1 MTWKNISKVTDI
13 VVGEGVSKDLFG
25 DKVAGNLDFLYA
37 LRSWIPLVMLNGAI
51 ALGVGDKGY
60 VWVPAK
66 LNGGTLSG
74 VTAHCATPSQSGVV
88 ELGIKKNGVSMLDV
102 NLTIDQAET
111 SSLSAATPCEID
123 EALASLATGD
133 EIEVTV
139 LQAGSGVQFLG
150 VQFMFDPA
158 E

>member
-1 MTWKNISKVTDI
+1 MSWKNISKTTDI
-13 VVGEGVSKDLFG
+13 VVGEGVSKNLFG
-25 DKVAGNLDFLYA
+25 DKVAENFDFLYA

-60 VWVPAK
+60 VWVPDK

-74 VTAHCATPSQSGVV
+74 VAAHCATPSQSGVV
-88 ELGIKKNGVSMLDV
+88 ELGIKKNGTSLLTV

-111 SSLSAATPCEID
+111 SSLTAATPCEID
-123 EALASLATGD
+123 EALAGLATGD
-133 EIEVTV
+133 EIEITV
-139 LQAGSGVQFLG
+139 LQEGSGVQYLG
-150 VQFMFDPA
+150 VQFWFEPA